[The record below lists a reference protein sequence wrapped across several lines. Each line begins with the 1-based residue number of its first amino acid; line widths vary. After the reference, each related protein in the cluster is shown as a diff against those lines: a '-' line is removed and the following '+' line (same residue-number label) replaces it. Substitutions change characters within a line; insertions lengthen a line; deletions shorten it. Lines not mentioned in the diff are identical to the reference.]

1 MDGVAELGAH
11 PKAASEDKGTHM
23 SPQAHEVLAQ
33 ALKLSPLEKAELV
46 ERILDTFVL
55 PDRKAID
62 ERWAAEAE
70 DRIDAYDRGEVAAR
84 SVMDVFARIERSD
97 A

>member
-1 MDGVAELGAH
+1 
-11 PKAASEDKGTHM
+11 M

-70 DRIDAYDRGEVAAR
+70 DRIDAYERGAVVVR
-84 SVMDVFARIERSD
+84 SVTDVFARIERSD

>member
-1 MDGVAELGAH
+1 
-11 PKAASEDKGTHM
+11 M

-55 PDRKAID
+55 PDRKEID
-62 ERWAAEAE
+62 ERSAAEAE

-84 SVMDVFARIERSD
+84 SVMDVFARIEQSE

>member
-1 MDGVAELGAH
+1 
-11 PKAASEDKGTHM
+11 M
-23 SPQAHEVLAQ
+23 SPQVHEVLAQ

-70 DRIDAYDRGEVAAR
+70 DRIDAYERGEIAAK
-84 SVMDVFARIERSD
+84 SVIDVFARIERSE

>member
-1 MDGVAELGAH
+1 
-11 PKAASEDKGTHM
+11 M
-23 SPQAHEVLAQ
+23 SPQAREVLAQ

-70 DRIDAYDRGEVAAR
+70 DRIDAYERGAVVVR
-84 SVMDVFARIERSD
+84 SVTDVFARIERSD

>member
-1 MDGVAELGAH
+1 
-11 PKAASEDKGTHM
+11 M

-46 ERILDTFVL
+46 ERILDTFLL
-55 PDRKAID
+55 PERKAID
-62 ERWAAEAE
+62 EHRSAEAE

-84 SVMDVFARIERSD
+84 SVMDVFARIEQG
-97 A
+97 AT

>member
-1 MDGVAELGAH
+1 
-11 PKAASEDKGTHM
+11 M

-33 ALKLSPLEKAELV
+33 ALKLSPLERAELV

-55 PDRKAID
+55 PDRKEID

-70 DRIDAYDRGEVAAR
+70 DRIDAYDRGEMAAK
-84 SVMDVFARIERSD
+84 SVMDVFARIERGE

>member
-1 MDGVAELGAH
+1 
-11 PKAASEDKGTHM
+11 M

-33 ALKLSPLEKAELV
+33 ALKLSPLERAELV
-46 ERILDTFVL
+46 ERILDTFVF

-84 SVMDVFARIERSD
+84 SITDVFAHIDRSE

>member
-1 MDGVAELGAH
+1 
-11 PKAASEDKGTHM
+11 M

-46 ERILDTFVL
+46 ERIPDTFLL
-55 PDRKAID
+55 PERKAID
-62 ERWAAEAE
+62 EHWSAEAE

-84 SVMDVFARIERSD
+84 SVMDVFARIEQG
-97 A
+97 AT

>member
-1 MDGVAELGAH
+1 
-11 PKAASEDKGTHM
+11 M
-23 SPQAHEVLAQ
+23 SPQAREVLAQ

-70 DRIDAYDRGEVAAR
+70 DRIDAYERGAVVVR
-84 SVMDVFARIERSD
+84 SVTDVFARIERSE

>member
-1 MDGVAELGAH
+1 
-11 PKAASEDKGTHM
+11 M
-23 SPQAHEVLAQ
+23 SPQAREVLAQ

-55 PDRKAID
+55 PDRKEID

-70 DRIDAYDRGEVAAR
+70 DRIDAYDRGEIAAK
-84 SVMDVFARIERSD
+84 SVMEVFARIERGE

>member
-1 MDGVAELGAH
+1 ML
-11 PKAASEDKGTHM
+11 
-23 SPQAHEVLAQ
+23 PQAHEVLAQ

-55 PDRKAID
+55 PARKEVD

-70 DRIDAYDRGEVAAR
+70 DRIDAYDRGEMAAK
-84 SVMDVFARIERSD
+84 SVMDVFARIERGET
-97 A
+97 

>member
-1 MDGVAELGAH
+1 
-11 PKAASEDKGTHM
+11 M
-23 SPQAHEVLAQ
+23 SPQAREVLAQ

-70 DRIDAYDRGEVAAR
+70 DRIDAYDRGEMAAK
-84 SVMDVFARIERSD
+84 SVMDVFARIERGE

>member
-1 MDGVAELGAH
+1 
-11 PKAASEDKGTHM
+11 M
-23 SPQAHEVLAQ
+23 SPEAHEVLAQ

-55 PDRKAID
+55 PDRKVID

-84 SVMDVFARIERSD
+84 SVMDVFANTEPGE

>member
-1 MDGVAELGAH
+1 
-11 PKAASEDKGTHM
+11 M

-55 PDRKAID
+55 PDRKEID

-70 DRIDAYDRGEVAAR
+70 DRIDAYDRGEMAAK
-84 SVMDVFARIERSD
+84 SVMDVFARIERGE

>member
-1 MDGVAELGAH
+1 M
-11 PKAASEDKGTHM
+11 P
-23 SPQAHEVLAQ
+23 PQVHEVLAQ

-46 ERILDTFVL
+46 ERILDTFAL
-55 PDRKAID
+55 PDGKAID

-70 DRIDAYDRGEVAAR
+70 DRIDAYDRGAVVAR
-84 SVMDVFARIERSD
+84 SVIDVFARIERSE

>member
-1 MDGVAELGAH
+1 
-11 PKAASEDKGTHM
+11 M

-46 ERILDTFVL
+46 ERILDTFLL

-62 ERWAAEAE
+62 DHWAAEAE
-70 DRIDAYDRGEVAAR
+70 DRIDAYDQGEVAAR
-84 SVMDVFARIERSD
+84 SVNEAFARIERSV

>member
-1 MDGVAELGAH
+1 
-11 PKAASEDKGTHM
+11 M

-46 ERILDTFVL
+46 ERILDTFLL
-55 PDRKAID
+55 PERKAID
-62 ERWAAEAE
+62 EHWSAEAE

-84 SVMDVFARIERSD
+84 SVMDVFARIEKG
-97 A
+97 AT

>member
-1 MDGVAELGAH
+1 
-11 PKAASEDKGTHM
+11 M
-23 SPQAHEVLAQ
+23 SPQVHEVLAQ

-70 DRIDAYDRGEVAAR
+70 DRIDAYERGAVVVR
-84 SVMDVFARIERSD
+84 SVTDVFARIERSN

>member
-1 MDGVAELGAH
+1 
-11 PKAASEDKGTHM
+11 M

-62 ERWAAEAE
+62 EHWAAEAE
-70 DRIDAYDRGEVAAR
+70 ERIDAYDRGEVSAR
-84 SVMDVFARIERSD
+84 SIMDVFARIERGE

>member
-1 MDGVAELGAH
+1 
-11 PKAASEDKGTHM
+11 M

-46 ERILDTFVL
+46 ERILDTFLL
-55 PDRKAID
+55 PERKTID
-62 ERWAAEAE
+62 EHWSAEAE

-84 SVMDVFARIERSD
+84 SVMDVFARIERG
-97 A
+97 AT

>member
-1 MDGVAELGAH
+1 
-11 PKAASEDKGTHM
+11 M
-23 SPQAHEVLAQ
+23 SPQAREVLAQ
-33 ALKLSPLEKAELV
+33 ALKLSFLEKAELV

-70 DRIDAYDRGEVAAR
+70 DRIDAYERGEIAAK
-84 SVMDVFARIERSD
+84 SVIDVFARIERSE

>member
-1 MDGVAELGAH
+1 
-11 PKAASEDKGTHM
+11 M

-33 ALKLSPLEKAELV
+33 ALRLSPLEKAELV

-70 DRIDAYDRGEVAAR
+70 DRIDAYERGEIAAK
-84 SVMDVFARIERSD
+84 SVIDVFARIERSE

>member
-1 MDGVAELGAH
+1 
-11 PKAASEDKGTHM
+11 M

-33 ALKLSPLEKAELV
+33 ALKLPPLEKVELV

-70 DRIDAYDRGEVAAR
+70 DRIGAYDRGEVAAR
-84 SVMDVFARIERSD
+84 SAMDVFARIERGE
-97 A
+97 AGWK